1 MQNSNKGNQNRKKIK
16 GLKYRVL
23 YCVLQPLVFAQIF
36 VLIINLKYLC
46 NGKRCINN
54 PFNS

>member
-23 YCVLQPLVFAQIF
+23 YCVPQPLVFAQIF